1 MQISDCDSVIEEE
14 LSHKKLRMQITDSFT
29 MCYGV
34 PQISAGG
41 ADCRGADLESKTE
54 NFITR
59 VNMLYGPD

>member
-34 PQISAGG
+34 PQIFAGG

-54 NFITR
+54 ISIT
-59 VNMLYGPD
+59 P